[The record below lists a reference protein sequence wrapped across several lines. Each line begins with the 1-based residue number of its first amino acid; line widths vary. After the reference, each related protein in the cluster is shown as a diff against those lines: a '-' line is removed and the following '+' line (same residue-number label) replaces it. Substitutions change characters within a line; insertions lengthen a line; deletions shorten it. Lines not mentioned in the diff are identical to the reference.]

1 MILGQLT
8 IGARQAKNAPLGG
21 KGLFLAPLRQISLAF
36 AVFRDVFNV
45 YLLCQ
50 LAHLLSIS
58 GANLGLLL
66 KRREIDE

>member
-8 IGARQAKNAPLGG
+8 VGARQAKNAPLGG

-45 YLLCQ
+45 Y
-50 LAHLLSIS
+50 
-58 GANLGLLL
+58 
-66 KRREIDE
+66 